1 MICTIKLKIVFQST
15 YIYGYFQKSV
25 KTTQITKV
33 TVFFE
38 KGMEGKYLSSHLP
51 KKPSL

>member
-1 MICTIKLKIVFQST
+1 MYYQIKNWIPK
-15 YIYGYFQKSV
+15 YMNGYFQKSV

-33 TVFFE
+33 TGFFE

-51 KKPSL
+51 KKT

>member
-1 MICTIKLKIVFQST
+1 MYNQIKNWIPK
-15 YIYGYFQKSV
+15 YINGYFQKSV

-38 KGMEGKYLSSHLP
+38 KGMEGKYLSSHLL
-51 KKPSL
+51 KESSL